1 MVAADQNTSH
11 LVGVSGPAGG
21 GKSRWAEHLLSGSA
35 DVTYVATAPD
45 RPDDQDWQSRLELH
59 RRRRPSHWRLLESDA
74 DLTRALRTIPQQ
86 SSVLIDAL
94 GGFVACHLDDSDQA
108 WNDCCEELVE
118 QLAGMEQTCVVV
130 IEETGWGVVPPTRI
144 GGLFR
149 DRLGSL
155 AQILDRQ
162 AHSAWLV
169 LQGRAVDLHAL
180 SQRVP

>member
-1 MVAADQNTSH
+1 MAADHNTSRII
-11 LVGVSGPAGG
+11 LVSGPSRG

-35 DVTYVATAPD
+35 YVTYVATAPN
-45 RPDDQDWQSRLELH
+45 RPDDQDWQTRLELH
-59 RRRRPSHWRLLESDA
+59 RQRRPSHWRLLESDA
-74 DLTRALRTIPQQ
+74 DLTSALRKIPQQ

-108 WNDCCEELVE
+108 WNDCCQDLVE
-118 QLAGMEQTCVVV
+118 QLVGMGQTCVVV

-144 GGLFR
+144 GGRFR

-155 AQILDRQ
+155 AQILDRD

-169 LQGRAVDLHAL
+169 LQGRAVDLHSL
-180 SQRVP
+180 SQKVP